1 MITVIVNRHFD
12 PNADSLVGAGSLL
25 LEQAPELDEVLE
37 GTPNDACTLLWESD
51 VGIALPQVEVEAVQL
66 SLEAVVRSVSPT
78 EDVSLELLL
87 NMDSSLASILSTG
100 TYLPAGNPLYYILP
114 ISV

>member
-37 GTPNDACTLLWESD
+37 GTPNDACTLL
-51 VGIALPQVEVEAVQL
+51 
-66 SLEAVVRSVSPT
+66 
-78 EDVSLELLL
+78 
-87 NMDSSLASILSTG
+87 
-100 TYLPAGNPLYYILP
+100 
-114 ISV
+114 